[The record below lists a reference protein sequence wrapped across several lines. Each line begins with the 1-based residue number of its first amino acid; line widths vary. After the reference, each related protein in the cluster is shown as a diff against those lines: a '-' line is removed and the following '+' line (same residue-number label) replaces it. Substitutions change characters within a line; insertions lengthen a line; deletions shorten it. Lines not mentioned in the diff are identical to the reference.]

1 MAKHEIKDMTSGAPL
16 KLILGFAVPMLLG
29 LLFQQFY
36 SMVDTIIVGKYLG
49 VTALAAVGSTSSIN
63 FMIIGFCTGV
73 CSGFSIPVAQKFG
86 AGDHHGLRC
95 FVANAAW
102 LSVIFSVVMTLA
114 VCFLCMDIL
123 RWMNTPDDI
132 IQGAFD
138 YIFIIFAGIPVTYL
152 YNILA
157 GIIRSLGDSKT
168 PVYFLL
174 LSSVI
179 NIFLDL
185 FTIVVM
191 GMGVEGAAYA
201 TVISQGVSGVLCL
214 LYMRSRF
221 HILKMTKEE
230 RKIDLGMM
238 KILCGMGIPMGLQY
252 SITAIGSVILQ
263 TAVNGLGSLY
273 VAAVA
278 AGSKVTMFFCCPFDA
293 LGATM
298 ATWAGQNVGA
308 KKLDRVREGVK
319 YASIIGCIYAV
330 IAFGVLTLFGK
341 TIALL
346 FLDADEAAT
355 ISNVFL
361 FLIGNSAFY
370 IPLVF
375 VNVVRFAIQGMGFS
389 KFAILAGVCEM
400 AARTFAGICLIPIMG
415 YPAACFTSPL
425 AWIAADLFLI
435 PAFRY
440 CLRRLRN
447 VFDGKENLETGEML
461 P

>member
-1 MAKHEIKDMTSGAPL
+1 MAKSEIRDMTTGSPFR
-16 KLILGFAVPMLLG
+16 LILGFAVPMLMG

-49 VTALAAVGSTSSIN
+49 VSALASVGSTSSIN

-73 CSGFSIPVAQKFG
+73 CSGFSIPVAQRFG

-95 FVANAAW
+95 FVANAGW
-102 LSVIFSVVMTLA
+102 LSAIFSAVMTII

-123 RWMNTPDDI
+123 RWMDTPDDI
-132 IQGAFD
+132 IQGAYD

-157 GIIRSLGDSKT
+157 GIIRSLGDSRT

-185 FTIVVM
+185 FTILVM

-201 TVISQGVSGVLCL
+201 TVISQAISGVLCF
-214 LYMRSRF
+214 LYMRSHF
-221 HILKMTKEE
+221 PILRMTREE
-230 RKIDLGMM
+230 RKFNLRMA
-238 KILCGMGIPMGLQY
+238 KILCGIGVPMGLQY

-273 VAAVA
+273 VAAIS
-278 AGSKVTMFFCCPFDA
+278 AGNKLTLFFTCPFDA

-308 KKLDRVREGVK
+308 GKIDRVKEGVK
-319 YASIIGCIYAV
+319 YALLIGCVYAV
-330 IAFGVLTLFGK
+330 AAFIILTLFSK
-341 TIALL
+341 YLALL
-346 FLDADEAAT
+346 FLDADEVST
-355 ISNVFL
+355 IGNVSLFL
-361 FLIGNSAFY
+361 FGNSLFY
-370 IPLVF
+370 IALVF
-375 VNVVRFAIQGMGFS
+375 VNVVRFSIQGMGFRT
-389 KFAILAGVCEM
+389 FAILAGVFEM
-400 AARTFAGICLIPIMG
+400 FARTFAGMCLVPIFG
-415 YPAACFTSPL
+415 YPAACFASPM
-425 AWIAADLFLI
+425 AWIAADIFLV
-435 PAFRY
+435 PAFLH
-440 CLRRLRN
+440 CIKRLKSASP
-447 VFDGKENLETGEML
+447 VI
-461 P
+461 

>member
-1 MAKHEIKDMTSGAPL
+1 MAKSEIRDMTTGSPFR
-16 KLILGFAVPMLLG
+16 LILGFAVPMLMG

-49 VTALAAVGSTSSIN
+49 VSALASVGSTSSIN

-73 CSGFSIPVAQKFG
+73 CSGFSIPVAQRFG

-95 FVANAAW
+95 FVANAGW
-102 LSVIFSVVMTLA
+102 LSAIFSAVMTLI

-123 RWMNTPDDI
+123 RWMDTPDDI
-132 IQGAFD
+132 IQGAYD

-157 GIIRSLGDSKT
+157 GIIRSLGDSRT

-185 FTIVVM
+185 FTILVM

-201 TVISQGVSGVLCL
+201 TVISQAISGVLCF
-214 LYMRSRF
+214 LYMRSHF
-221 HILKMTKEE
+221 PILRMTREE
-230 RKIDLGMM
+230 RKFNLRMA
-238 KILCGMGIPMGLQY
+238 KILCGIGVPMGLQY

-273 VAAVA
+273 VAAIS
-278 AGSKVTMFFCCPFDA
+278 AGNKLTLFFTCPFDA

-308 KKLDRVREGVK
+308 GKIDRVKEGVK
-319 YASIIGCIYAV
+319 YALLIGCVYAV
-330 IAFGVLTLFGK
+330 AAFVILTLFSK
-341 TIALL
+341 YLALL
-346 FLDADEAAT
+346 FLDADEVST
-355 ISNVFL
+355 IGNVSLFL
-361 FLIGNSAFY
+361 FGNSLFY
-370 IPLVF
+370 IALVF
-375 VNVVRFAIQGMGFS
+375 VNVVRFSIQGMGFS
-389 KFAILAGVCEM
+389 TFAILAGVFEM
-400 AARTFAGICLIPIMG
+400 FARTFAGMCLVPIFG
-415 YPAACFTSPL
+415 YPAACFASPM
-425 AWIAADLFLI
+425 AWIAADIFLV
-435 PAFRY
+435 PAFLH
-440 CLRRLRN
+440 CIKKLKKMFS
-447 VFDGKENLETGEML
+447 VI
-461 P
+461 

>member
-1 MAKHEIKDMTSGAPL
+1 MAKSEIRDMTTGSPFR
-16 KLILGFAVPMLLG
+16 LILGFAVPMLMG

-49 VTALAAVGSTSSIN
+49 VSALASVGSTSSIN

-73 CSGFSIPVAQKFG
+73 CSGFAIPVAQRFG

-95 FVANAAW
+95 FVANAGW
-102 LSVIFSVVMTLA
+102 LSAIFSAVMTVI

-123 RWMNTPDDI
+123 RWMDTPDDI
-132 IQGAFD
+132 IQGAYD

-157 GIIRSLGDSKT
+157 GIIRSLGDSRT

-185 FTIVVM
+185 FTILVM

-201 TVISQGVSGVLCL
+201 TVISQAISGVLCF
-214 LYMRSRF
+214 LYMRSHF
-221 HILKMTKEE
+221 PILRMTREE
-230 RKIDLGMM
+230 RKFNLRMA
-238 KILCGMGIPMGLQY
+238 KILCGIGVPMGLQY

-273 VAAVA
+273 VAAIS
-278 AGSKVTMFFCCPFDA
+278 AGNKLTLFFTCPFDA

-308 KKLDRVREGVK
+308 GKIDRVKEGVK
-319 YASIIGCIYAV
+319 YALLIGCVYAV
-330 IAFGVLTLFGK
+330 AAFIILTLFSK
-341 TIALL
+341 YLALL
-346 FLDADEAAT
+346 FLDADEVST
-355 ISNVFL
+355 IGNVSLFL
-361 FLIGNSAFY
+361 FGNSLFY
-370 IPLVF
+370 IALVF
-375 VNVVRFAIQGMGFS
+375 VNVVRFSIQGMGYS
-389 KFAILAGVCEM
+389 TFAILAGVFEM
-400 AARTFAGICLIPIMG
+400 FARTFAGMCLVPIFG
-415 YPAACFTSPL
+415 YPAACFASPM
-425 AWIAADLFLI
+425 AWIAADIFLV
-435 PAFRY
+435 PAFLH
-440 CLRRLRN
+440 CIKRLKSASP
-447 VFDGKENLETGEML
+447 VI
-461 P
+461 

>member
-1 MAKHEIKDMTSGAPL
+1 MAKSEIRDMTTGSPFR
-16 KLILGFAVPMLLG
+16 LILGFAVPMLMG

-49 VTALAAVGSTSSIN
+49 VSALASVGSTSSIN

-73 CSGFSIPVAQKFG
+73 CSGFSIPVAQRFG

-95 FVANAAW
+95 FVANAGW
-102 LSVIFSVVMTLA
+102 LSAIFSAVMTVI

-123 RWMNTPDDI
+123 RWMDTPDDI
-132 IQGAFD
+132 IQGAYD

-157 GIIRSLGDSKT
+157 GIIRSLGDSRT

-185 FTIVVM
+185 FTILVM

-201 TVISQGVSGVLCL
+201 TVISQAISGVLCF
-214 LYMRSRF
+214 LYMRSHF
-221 HILKMTKEE
+221 PILRMTREE
-230 RKIDLGMM
+230 RKFNLRMA
-238 KILCGMGIPMGLQY
+238 KILCGIGIPMGLQY

-273 VAAVA
+273 VAAIS
-278 AGSKVTMFFCCPFDA
+278 AGNKLTLFFTCPFEA

-308 KKLDRVREGVK
+308 GKIDRVKEGVK
-319 YASIIGCIYAV
+319 YALLIGCVYAV
-330 IAFGVLTLFGK
+330 AAFVILTLFSK
-341 TIALL
+341 YLALL
-346 FLDADEAAT
+346 FLDADEVST
-355 ISNVFL
+355 IGNVSLFL
-361 FLIGNSAFY
+361 FGNSLFY
-370 IPLVF
+370 IALVF
-375 VNVVRFAIQGMGFS
+375 VNVVRFSIQGMGFS
-389 KFAILAGVCEM
+389 TFAILAGVFEM
-400 AARTFAGICLIPIMG
+400 FARTFAGMCLVPIFG
-415 YPAACFTSPL
+415 YPAACFASPM
-425 AWIAADLFLI
+425 AWIAADIFLV
-435 PAFRY
+435 PAFLH
-440 CLRRLRN
+440 CIKRLKSASP
-447 VFDGKENLETGEML
+447 VI
-461 P
+461 

>member
-1 MAKHEIKDMTSGAPL
+1 MAKSEIRDMTTGSPFR
-16 KLILGFAVPMLLG
+16 LILGFAVPMLMG

-49 VTALAAVGSTSSIN
+49 VSALASVGSTSSIN

-73 CSGFSIPVAQKFG
+73 CSGFSIPVAQRFG

-95 FVANAAW
+95 FVANAGW
-102 LSVIFSVVMTLA
+102 LSAIFSAVMTVI

-123 RWMNTPDDI
+123 RWMDTPDDI
-132 IQGAFD
+132 IQGAYD

-157 GIIRSLGDSKT
+157 GIIRSLGDSRT

-185 FTIVVM
+185 FTILVM

-201 TVISQGVSGVLCL
+201 TVISQAISGVLCF
-214 LYMRSRF
+214 LYMRSHF
-221 HILKMTKEE
+221 PILRMTREE
-230 RKIDLGMM
+230 RKFNLRMA
-238 KILCGMGIPMGLQY
+238 KILCGIGVPMGLQY

-273 VAAVA
+273 VAAIS
-278 AGSKVTMFFCCPFDA
+278 AGNKLTLFFTCPFDA

-308 KKLDRVREGVK
+308 GKIDRVKEGVK
-319 YASIIGCIYAV
+319 YALLIGCVYAV
-330 IAFGVLTLFGK
+330 AAFVILTLFSK
-341 TIALL
+341 YLALL
-346 FLDADEAAT
+346 FLDADEVST
-355 ISNVFL
+355 IGNVSLFL
-361 FLIGNSAFY
+361 FGNSLFY
-370 IPLVF
+370 IALVF
-375 VNVVRFAIQGMGFS
+375 VNVVRFSIQGMGFS
-389 KFAILAGVCEM
+389 TFAILAGVFEM
-400 AARTFAGICLIPIMG
+400 FARTFAGMCLVPIFG
-415 YPAACFTSPL
+415 YPAACFASPM
-425 AWIAADLFLI
+425 AWIAADIFLV
-435 PAFRY
+435 PAFLH
-440 CLRRLRN
+440 CIKRLKSASP
-447 VFDGKENLETGEML
+447 VI
-461 P
+461 

>member
-1 MAKHEIKDMTSGAPL
+1 MAKSEIRDMTTGSPFR
-16 KLILGFAVPMLLG
+16 LILGFAVPMLMG

-49 VTALAAVGSTSSIN
+49 VSALASVGSTSSID

-73 CSGFSIPVAQKFG
+73 CSGFSIPVAQRFG

-95 FVANAAW
+95 FVANAGW
-102 LSVIFSVVMTLA
+102 LSAIFSAVMTVI

-123 RWMNTPDDI
+123 RWMDTPDDI
-132 IQGAFD
+132 IQGAYD

-157 GIIRSLGDSKT
+157 GIIRSLGDSRT

-185 FTIVVM
+185 FTILVM

-201 TVISQGVSGVLCL
+201 TVISQAISGVLCF
-214 LYMRSRF
+214 LYMRSHF
-221 HILKMTKEE
+221 PILRMTREE
-230 RKIDLGMM
+230 RKFNLRMA
-238 KILCGMGIPMGLQY
+238 KILCGIGVPMGLQY

-273 VAAVA
+273 VAAIS
-278 AGSKVTMFFCCPFDA
+278 AGNKLTLFFTCPFDA

-308 KKLDRVREGVK
+308 GKIDRVKEGVK
-319 YASIIGCIYAV
+319 YALLIGCVYAV
-330 IAFGVLTLFGK
+330 AAFVILTLFSK
-341 TIALL
+341 YLALL
-346 FLDADEAAT
+346 FLDADEVST
-355 ISNVFL
+355 IGNVSLFL
-361 FLIGNSAFY
+361 FGNSLFY
-370 IPLVF
+370 IALVF
-375 VNVVRFAIQGMGFS
+375 VNVVRFSIQGMGFS
-389 KFAILAGVCEM
+389 TFAILAGVFEM
-400 AARTFAGICLIPIMG
+400 FARTFAGMCLVPIFG
-415 YPAACFTSPL
+415 YPAACFASPM
-425 AWIAADLFLI
+425 AWIAADIFLV
-435 PAFRY
+435 PAFLH
-440 CLRRLRN
+440 CIKRLKSASP
-447 VFDGKENLETGEML
+447 VI
-461 P
+461 

>member
-1 MAKHEIKDMTSGAPL
+1 MAKSEIRDMTTGSPFR
-16 KLILGFAVPMLLG
+16 LILGFAVPMLMG

-49 VTALAAVGSTSSIN
+49 VSALASVGSTSSIN

-73 CSGFSIPVAQKFG
+73 CSGFSIPVAQRFG

-95 FVANAAW
+95 FVANAGW
-102 LSVIFSVVMTLA
+102 LSAIFSAVMTVI

-123 RWMNTPDDI
+123 RWMDTPDDI
-132 IQGAFD
+132 IQGAYD

-157 GIIRSLGDSKT
+157 GIIRSLGDSRT

-185 FTIVVM
+185 FTILVM

-201 TVISQGVSGVLCL
+201 TVISQAISGVLCF
-214 LYMRSRF
+214 LYMRSHF
-221 HILKMTKEE
+221 PILRMTREE
-230 RKIDLGMM
+230 RKFNLRMA
-238 KILCGMGIPMGLQY
+238 KILCGIGVPMGLQY

-273 VAAVA
+273 VAAIS
-278 AGSKVTMFFCCPFDA
+278 AGNKLTLFFTCPFDA

-308 KKLDRVREGVK
+308 GKIDRVKEGVK
-319 YASIIGCIYAV
+319 YALLIGCVYAV
-330 IAFGVLTLFGK
+330 AAFIILTLFSK
-341 TIALL
+341 YLALL
-346 FLDADEAAT
+346 FLDADEVST
-355 ISNVFL
+355 IGNVSLFL
-361 FLIGNSAFY
+361 FGNSLFY
-370 IPLVF
+370 IALVF
-375 VNVVRFAIQGMGFS
+375 VNVVRFSIQGMGFS
-389 KFAILAGVCEM
+389 TFAILAGVFEM
-400 AARTFAGICLIPIMG
+400 FARTFAGMCLVPIFG
-415 YPAACFTSPL
+415 YPAACFASPM
-425 AWIAADLFLI
+425 AWIAADIFLV
-435 PAFRY
+435 PAFLH
-440 CLRRLRN
+440 CI
-447 VFDGKENLETGEML
+447 KKIKKH
-461 P
+461 

>member
-1 MAKHEIKDMTSGAPL
+1 MAKSEIRDMTTGSPFR
-16 KLILGFAVPMLLG
+16 LILGFAVPMLMG

-49 VTALAAVGSTSSIN
+49 VSALASVGSTSSIN

-73 CSGFSIPVAQKFG
+73 CSGFSIPVAQRFG

-95 FVANAAW
+95 FVANAGW
-102 LSVIFSVVMTLA
+102 LSAIFSAVMTII

-123 RWMNTPDDI
+123 RWMDTPDDI
-132 IQGAFD
+132 IQGAYD

-157 GIIRSLGDSKT
+157 GIIRSLGDSRT

-185 FTIVVM
+185 FTILVM

-201 TVISQGVSGVLCL
+201 TVISQAISGVLCF
-214 LYMRSRF
+214 LYMRSHF
-221 HILKMTKEE
+221 PILRMTREE
-230 RKIDLGMM
+230 RKFNLRMA
-238 KILCGMGIPMGLQY
+238 KILCGIGIPMGLQY

-273 VAAVA
+273 VAAIS
-278 AGSKVTMFFCCPFDA
+278 AGNKLTLFFTCPFEA

-308 KKLDRVREGVK
+308 GKIDRVKEGVK
-319 YASIIGCIYAV
+319 YALLIGCVYAV
-330 IAFGVLTLFGK
+330 AAFIILTLFSK
-341 TIALL
+341 YLALR
-346 FLDADEAAT
+346 FLDAGEVST
-355 ISNVFL
+355 IGNVSLFL
-361 FLIGNSAFY
+361 FGNSLFY
-370 IPLVF
+370 IALVF
-375 VNVVRFAIQGMGFS
+375 VNVVRFSIQGMGFS
-389 KFAILAGVCEM
+389 TFAILAGVFEM
-400 AARTFAGICLIPIMG
+400 FARTFAGMCLVPIFG
-415 YPAACFTSPL
+415 YPAACFASPM
-425 AWIAADLFLI
+425 AWIAADIFLV
-435 PAFRY
+435 PAFLH
-440 CLRRLRN
+440 CIKKLKKMFS
-447 VFDGKENLETGEML
+447 VI
-461 P
+461 

>member
-1 MAKHEIKDMTSGAPL
+1 MAKSEIRDMTTGSPFR
-16 KLILGFAVPMLLG
+16 LILGFAVPMLMG

-49 VTALAAVGSTSSIN
+49 VSALASVGSTSSIN

-73 CSGFSIPVAQKFG
+73 CSGFAIPVAQRFG

-95 FVANAAW
+95 FVANAGW
-102 LSVIFSVVMTLA
+102 LSAIFSAVMTII

-123 RWMNTPDDI
+123 RWMDTPDDI
-132 IQGAFD
+132 IQGAYD

-157 GIIRSLGDSKT
+157 GIIRSLGDSRT

-185 FTIVVM
+185 FTILVM

-201 TVISQGVSGVLCL
+201 TVISQAISGVLCF
-214 LYMRSRF
+214 LYMRSHF
-221 HILKMTKEE
+221 PILRMTREE
-230 RKIDLGMM
+230 RKFNLRMA
-238 KILCGMGIPMGLQY
+238 KILCGIGIPMGLQY

-273 VAAVA
+273 VAAIS
-278 AGSKVTMFFCCPFDA
+278 AGNKLTLFFTCPFEA

-308 KKLDRVREGVK
+308 GKIDRVKEGVK
-319 YASIIGCIYAV
+319 YALLIGCVYAV
-330 IAFGVLTLFGK
+330 TAFIILTLFSK
-341 TIALL
+341 YLALL
-346 FLDADEAAT
+346 FLDADEVST
-355 ISNVFL
+355 IGNVSLFL
-361 FLIGNSAFY
+361 FGNSLFY
-370 IPLVF
+370 IALVF
-375 VNVVRFAIQGMGFS
+375 VNVVRFSIQGMGFS
-389 KFAILAGVCEM
+389 TFAILAGVFEM
-400 AARTFAGICLIPIMG
+400 FARTFAGMCLVPIFG
-415 YPAACFTSPL
+415 YPAACFASPM
-425 AWIAADLFLI
+425 AWIAADIFLI
-435 PAFRY
+435 PAFLH
-440 CLRRLRN
+440 CIKRLKSASP
-447 VFDGKENLETGEML
+447 VI
-461 P
+461 

>member
-1 MAKHEIKDMTSGAPL
+1 MAKNEIRDMTSGSPL
-16 KLILGFAVPMLLG
+16 RLILGFAVPMLLG

-36 SMVDTIIVGKYLG
+36 SMVDTVIVGKYLG
-49 VTALAAVGSTSSIN
+49 VNALAAVGSTSSIN

-102 LSVIFSVVMTLA
+102 LSAIFSVVMTFA
-114 VCFLCMDIL
+114 VCVLCMDIL

-132 IQGAFD
+132 IQGAYD

-157 GIIRSLGDSKT
+157 GIIRSLGDSRT

-185 FTIVVM
+185 FTILVM
-191 GMGVEGAAYA
+191 GMGPEGAAYA
-201 TVISQGVSGVLCL
+201 TVISQAVSGILCF
-214 LYMRSRF
+214 LYMRSHF
-221 HILKMTKEE
+221 PILKMTEDE
-230 RKIDLGMM
+230 RKINPHMM

-273 VAAVA
+273 VAAVS

-308 KKLDRVREGVK
+308 KKLDRVRAGVK
-319 YASIIGCIYAV
+319 YASMIGCVYSV
-330 IAFGVLTLFGK
+330 IALAVLILLGRY
-341 TIALL
+341 ISLL
-346 FLDADEAAT
+346 FLDPSETDT
-355 ISNVFL
+355 IDNVVL
-361 FLIGNSAFY
+361 FLIGNGAFY

-400 AARTFAGICLIPIMG
+400 FARAFAGMFLVPIFG
-415 YPAACFTSPL
+415 YPAACIASPL
-425 AWIAADLFLI
+425 AWIAADFFLI
-435 PAFRY
+435 PAFLH
-440 CLRRLRN
+440 CLKKLEKLFN
-447 VFDGKENLETGEML
+447 GKRDARPETD
-461 P
+461 

>member
-1 MAKHEIKDMTSGAPL
+1 MAKSEIRDMTTGSPFR
-16 KLILGFAVPMLLG
+16 LILGFAVPMLMG

-49 VTALAAVGSTSSIN
+49 VSALASVGSTSSIN

-73 CSGFSIPVAQKFG
+73 CSGFSIPVAQRFG

-95 FVANAAW
+95 FVANAGW
-102 LSVIFSVVMTLA
+102 LSAIFSAVMTVI

-123 RWMNTPDDI
+123 RWMDTPDDI
-132 IQGAFD
+132 IQGAYD

-157 GIIRSLGDSKT
+157 GIIRSLGDSRT

-185 FTIVVM
+185 FTILVM

-201 TVISQGVSGVLCL
+201 TVISQAISGVLCF
-214 LYMRSRF
+214 LYMRSHF
-221 HILKMTKEE
+221 PILRMTREE
-230 RKIDLGMM
+230 RKFNLRMA
-238 KILCGMGIPMGLQY
+238 KILCGIGIPMRLQY

-273 VAAVA
+273 VAAIS
-278 AGSKVTMFFCCPFDA
+278 AGNKLTLFFTCPFDA

-308 KKLDRVREGVK
+308 GKIDRVKEGVK
-319 YASIIGCIYAV
+319 YALLIGCVYAAA
-330 IAFGVLTLFGK
+330 AFIILTLFSK
-341 TIALL
+341 YLALL
-346 FLDADEAAT
+346 FLDADEVST
-355 ISNVFL
+355 IGNVSLFL
-361 FLIGNSAFY
+361 FGNSLFY
-370 IPLVF
+370 IALVF
-375 VNVVRFAIQGMGFS
+375 VNVVRFSIQGMGFS
-389 KFAILAGVCEM
+389 TFAILAGVFEM
-400 AARTFAGICLIPIMG
+400 FARTFAGMCLVPIFG
-415 YPAACFTSPL
+415 YPAACFASPM
-425 AWIAADLFLI
+425 AWIAADIFLV
-435 PAFRY
+435 PAFLH
-440 CLRRLRN
+440 CIKKLKKMFS
-447 VFDGKENLETGEML
+447 VI
-461 P
+461 

>member
-1 MAKHEIKDMTSGAPL
+1 MAKSEIRDMTTGSPFR
-16 KLILGFAVPMLLG
+16 LILGFAVPMLMG

-49 VTALAAVGSTSSIN
+49 VSALASVGSTSSIN

-73 CSGFSIPVAQKFG
+73 CSGFSIPVAQRFG

-95 FVANAAW
+95 FVANAGW
-102 LSVIFSVVMTLA
+102 LSAIFSAVMTVI

-123 RWMNTPDDI
+123 RWMDTPDDI
-132 IQGAFD
+132 IQGAYD

-157 GIIRSLGDSKT
+157 GIIRSLGDSRT

-185 FTIVVM
+185 FTILVM

-201 TVISQGVSGVLCL
+201 TVISQAISGVLCF
-214 LYMRSRF
+214 LYMRSHF
-221 HILKMTKEE
+221 PILRMTREE
-230 RKIDLGMM
+230 RKFNLRMA
-238 KILCGMGIPMGLQY
+238 KILCGIGVPMGLQY

-273 VAAVA
+273 VAAIS
-278 AGSKVTMFFCCPFDA
+278 AGNKLTLFFTCPFDA

-308 KKLDRVREGVK
+308 GKIDRVKEGVK
-319 YASIIGCIYAV
+319 YALLIGCVYAV
-330 IAFGVLTLFGK
+330 AAFIILTLFSK
-341 TIALL
+341 YLALL
-346 FLDADEAAT
+346 FLDADEVST
-355 ISNVFL
+355 IGNVSLFL
-361 FLIGNSAFY
+361 FGNSLFY
-370 IPLVF
+370 IALVF
-375 VNVVRFAIQGMGFS
+375 VNVVRFSIQGMGFS
-389 KFAILAGVCEM
+389 TFAILAGVFEM
-400 AARTFAGICLIPIMG
+400 FARTFAGMCLVPIFG
-415 YPAACFTSPL
+415 YPATCFASPM
-425 AWIAADLFLI
+425 AWIAADIFLV
-435 PAFRY
+435 PAFLH
-440 CLRRLRN
+440 CIKKLKKMFS
-447 VFDGKENLETGEML
+447 VI
-461 P
+461 

>member
-1 MAKHEIKDMTSGAPL
+1 MAKSEIRDMTTGSPFR
-16 KLILGFAVPMLLG
+16 LILGFAVPMLMG

-49 VTALAAVGSTSSIN
+49 VSALASVGSTSSIN

-73 CSGFSIPVAQKFG
+73 CSGFSIPVAQRFG

-95 FVANAAW
+95 FVANAGW
-102 LSVIFSVVMTLA
+102 LSAIFSAVMTII

-123 RWMNTPDDI
+123 RWMDTPDDI
-132 IQGAFD
+132 IQGAYD

-157 GIIRSLGDSKT
+157 GIIRSLGDSRT

-185 FTIVVM
+185 FTILVM

-201 TVISQGVSGVLCL
+201 TVISQAISGVLCF
-214 LYMRSRF
+214 LYMRSHF
-221 HILKMTKEE
+221 PILRMTREE
-230 RKIDLGMM
+230 RKFNLRMA
-238 KILCGMGIPMGLQY
+238 KILCGIGVPMGLQY

-273 VAAVA
+273 VAAIS
-278 AGSKVTMFFCCPFDA
+278 AGNKLTLFFTCPFDA

-308 KKLDRVREGVK
+308 GKIDRVKEGVK
-319 YASIIGCIYAV
+319 YALLIGCVYAV
-330 IAFGVLTLFGK
+330 AAFIILTLFSK
-341 TIALL
+341 YLALL
-346 FLDADEAAT
+346 FLDADEVST
-355 ISNVFL
+355 IGNVSLFL
-361 FLIGNSAFY
+361 FGNSLFY
-370 IPLVF
+370 IALVF
-375 VNVVRFAIQGMGFS
+375 VNVVRFSIQGMGFS
-389 KFAILAGVCEM
+389 TFAILAGVFEM
-400 AARTFAGICLIPIMG
+400 FARTFAGMCLVPIFG
-415 YPAACFTSPL
+415 YPAACFASPM
-425 AWIAADLFLI
+425 AWIAADIFLV
-435 PAFRY
+435 PAFLH
-440 CLRRLRN
+440 CIKRLKSASP
-447 VFDGKENLETGEML
+447 VI
-461 P
+461 

>member
-1 MAKHEIKDMTSGAPL
+1 MAKSEIRDMTTGSPFR
-16 KLILGFAVPMLLG
+16 LILGFAVPMLMG

-49 VTALAAVGSTSSIN
+49 VSALASVGSTSSIN

-73 CSGFSIPVAQKFG
+73 CSGFSIPVAQRFG

-95 FVANAAW
+95 FVANAGW
-102 LSVIFSVVMTLA
+102 LSAIFSAVMTVI

-123 RWMNTPDDI
+123 RWMDTPDDI
-132 IQGAFD
+132 IQGAYD

-157 GIIRSLGDSKT
+157 GIIRSLGDSRT

-185 FTIVVM
+185 FTILVM

-201 TVISQGVSGVLCL
+201 TVISQAISGVLCF
-214 LYMRSRF
+214 LYMRSHF
-221 HILKMTKEE
+221 PILRMTREE
-230 RKIDLGMM
+230 RKFNLRMA
-238 KILCGMGIPMGLQY
+238 KILCGIGVPMGLQY

-273 VAAVA
+273 VAAIS
-278 AGSKVTMFFCCPFDA
+278 AGNKLTLFFTCPFDA

-308 KKLDRVREGVK
+308 GKIDRVKEGVK
-319 YASIIGCIYAV
+319 YALLIGCVYAV
-330 IAFGVLTLFGK
+330 AAFIILTLFSK
-341 TIALL
+341 YLALL
-346 FLDADEAAT
+346 FLDADEVST
-355 ISNVFL
+355 IGNVSLFL
-361 FLIGNSAFY
+361 FGNSLFY
-370 IPLVF
+370 IALVF
-375 VNVVRFAIQGMGFS
+375 VNVVRFSIQGMGFS
-389 KFAILAGVCEM
+389 TFAILAGVFEM
-400 AARTFAGICLIPIMG
+400 FARTFAGMCLVPIFG
-415 YPAACFTSPL
+415 YPAACFASPM
-425 AWIAADLFLI
+425 AWIAADIFLI
-435 PAFRY
+435 PAFLH
-440 CLRRLRN
+440 CIKRLKSASP
-447 VFDGKENLETGEML
+447 VI
-461 P
+461 

>member
-1 MAKHEIKDMTSGAPL
+1 MAKSEIRDMTTGSPFR
-16 KLILGFAVPMLLG
+16 LILGFAVPMLMG

-49 VTALAAVGSTSSIN
+49 VSALASVGSTSSIN

-73 CSGFSIPVAQKFG
+73 CSGFSIPVAQRFG

-95 FVANAAW
+95 FVANAGW
-102 LSVIFSVVMTLA
+102 LSAIFSAVMTLI

-123 RWMNTPDDI
+123 RWMDTPDDI
-132 IQGAFD
+132 IQGAYD

-157 GIIRSLGDSKT
+157 GIIRSLGDSRT

-185 FTIVVM
+185 FTILVM

-201 TVISQGVSGVLCL
+201 TVISQAISGVLCF
-214 LYMRSRF
+214 LYMRSHF
-221 HILKMTKEE
+221 PILRMTREE
-230 RKIDLGMM
+230 RKFNLRMA
-238 KILCGMGIPMGLQY
+238 KILCGIGIPMGLQY

-273 VAAVA
+273 VAAIS
-278 AGSKVTMFFCCPFDA
+278 AGNKLTLFFTCPFEA

-308 KKLDRVREGVK
+308 GKIDRVKEGVK
-319 YASIIGCIYAV
+319 YALLIGCVYAV
-330 IAFGVLTLFGK
+330 AAFVILTLFSK
-341 TIALL
+341 YLALL
-346 FLDADEAAT
+346 FLDADEVST
-355 ISNVFL
+355 IGNVSLFL
-361 FLIGNSAFY
+361 FGNSLFY
-370 IPLVF
+370 IALVY
-375 VNVVRFAIQGMGFS
+375 VNVVRFSIQGMGFS
-389 KFAILAGVCEM
+389 TFAILAGVFEM
-400 AARTFAGICLIPIMG
+400 FARTFAGMCLVPIFG
-415 YPAACFTSPL
+415 YPAACFASPM
-425 AWIAADLFLI
+425 AWIAADIFLV
-435 PAFRY
+435 PAFLH
-440 CLRRLRN
+440 CIKRLKSASP
-447 VFDGKENLETGEML
+447 VI
-461 P
+461 

>member
-1 MAKHEIKDMTSGAPL
+1 MAKSEIRDMTTGSPFR
-16 KLILGFAVPMLLG
+16 LILGFAVPMLMG

-49 VTALAAVGSTSSIN
+49 VSALASVGSTSSIN

-73 CSGFSIPVAQKFG
+73 CSGFSIPVAQRFG

-95 FVANAAW
+95 FAANAGW
-102 LSVIFSVVMTLA
+102 LSAIFSAVMTII

-123 RWMNTPDDI
+123 RWMDTPDDI
-132 IQGAFD
+132 IQGAYD

-157 GIIRSLGDSKT
+157 GIIRSLGDSRT

-185 FTIVVM
+185 FTILVM

-201 TVISQGVSGVLCL
+201 TVISQAISGVLCF
-214 LYMRSRF
+214 LYMRSHF
-221 HILKMTKEE
+221 PILRMTREE
-230 RKIDLGMM
+230 RKFNLRMA
-238 KILCGMGIPMGLQY
+238 KILCGIGVPMGLQY

-273 VAAVA
+273 VAAIS
-278 AGSKVTMFFCCPFDA
+278 AGNKLTLFFTCPFEA

-308 KKLDRVREGVK
+308 GKIDRVKEGVK
-319 YASIIGCIYAV
+319 YALLIGCVYAV
-330 IAFGVLTLFGK
+330 AAFIILTLFSK
-341 TIALL
+341 YLALL
-346 FLDADEAAT
+346 FLDADEVST
-355 ISNVFL
+355 IGNVSLFL
-361 FLIGNSAFY
+361 FGNSLFY
-370 IPLVF
+370 IALVF
-375 VNVVRFAIQGMGFS
+375 VNVVRFSIQGMGFS
-389 KFAILAGVCEM
+389 TFAILAGVFEM
-400 AARTFAGICLIPIMG
+400 FARTFAGMCLVPIFG
-415 YPAACFTSPL
+415 YPAACFASPM
-425 AWIAADLFLI
+425 AWIAADIFLI
-435 PAFRY
+435 PAFLH
-440 CLRRLRN
+440 CIKRLKSASP
-447 VFDGKENLETGEML
+447 VI
-461 P
+461 

>member
-1 MAKHEIKDMTSGAPL
+1 MAKSEIRDMTTGSPFR
-16 KLILGFAVPMLLG
+16 LILGFAVPMLMG

-49 VTALAAVGSTSSIN
+49 VSALASVGSTRSIN

-73 CSGFSIPVAQKFG
+73 CSGFSIPVAQRFG

-95 FVANAAW
+95 FVANAGW
-102 LSVIFSVVMTLA
+102 LSAIFSAVMTVI

-123 RWMNTPDDI
+123 RWMDTPDDI
-132 IQGAFD
+132 IQGAYD

-157 GIIRSLGDSKT
+157 GIIRSLGDSRT

-185 FTIVVM
+185 FTILVM

-201 TVISQGVSGVLCL
+201 TVISQAISGVLCF
-214 LYMRSRF
+214 LYMRSHF
-221 HILKMTKEE
+221 PILRMTREE
-230 RKIDLGMM
+230 RKFNLRMA
-238 KILCGMGIPMGLQY
+238 KILCGIGVPMGLQY

-273 VAAVA
+273 VAAIS
-278 AGSKVTMFFCCPFDA
+278 AGNKLTLFFTCPFDA

-308 KKLDRVREGVK
+308 GKIDRVKEGVK
-319 YASIIGCIYAV
+319 YALLIGCVYAV
-330 IAFGVLTLFGK
+330 AAFIILTLFSK
-341 TIALL
+341 YLALL
-346 FLDADEAAT
+346 FLDADEVST
-355 ISNVFL
+355 IGNVSLFL
-361 FLIGNSAFY
+361 FGNSLFY
-370 IPLVF
+370 IALVF
-375 VNVVRFAIQGMGFS
+375 VNVVRFSIQGMGFS
-389 KFAILAGVCEM
+389 TFAILAGVFEM
-400 AARTFAGICLIPIMG
+400 FARTFAGMCLVPIFG
-415 YPAACFTSPL
+415 YPAACFASPM
-425 AWIAADLFLI
+425 AWIAADIFLV
-435 PAFRY
+435 PAFLH
-440 CLRRLRN
+440 CIKKLKKMFS
-447 VFDGKENLETGEML
+447 VI
-461 P
+461 

>member
-1 MAKHEIKDMTSGAPL
+1 MAKSEIRDMTTGSPFR
-16 KLILGFAVPMLLG
+16 LILGFAVPMLMG

-49 VTALAAVGSTSSIN
+49 VSALASVGSTSSIN

-73 CSGFSIPVAQKFG
+73 CSGFSIPVAQRFG

-95 FVANAAW
+95 FVANAGW
-102 LSVIFSVVMTLA
+102 LSAIFSAVMTII

-123 RWMNTPDDI
+123 RWMDTPDDI
-132 IQGAFD
+132 IQGAYD

-157 GIIRSLGDSKT
+157 GIIRSLGDSRT

-185 FTIVVM
+185 FTILVM

-201 TVISQGVSGVLCL
+201 TVISQAISGVLCF
-214 LYMRSRF
+214 LYMRSHF
-221 HILKMTKEE
+221 PILRMTREE
-230 RKIDLGMM
+230 RKFNLRMA
-238 KILCGMGIPMGLQY
+238 KILCGIGVPMGLQY

-273 VAAVA
+273 VAAIS
-278 AGSKVTMFFCCPFDA
+278 AGNKLTLFFTCPFEA

-308 KKLDRVREGVK
+308 GKIDRVKEGVK
-319 YASIIGCIYAV
+319 YALLIGCVYAV
-330 IAFGVLTLFGK
+330 AAFIILTLFSK
-341 TIALL
+341 YLALL
-346 FLDADEAAT
+346 FLDADEVST
-355 ISNVFL
+355 IGNVSLFL
-361 FLIGNSAFY
+361 FGNSLFY
-370 IPLVF
+370 IALVF
-375 VNVVRFAIQGMGFS
+375 VNVVRFSIQGMGFS
-389 KFAILAGVCEM
+389 TFAILAGVFEM
-400 AARTFAGICLIPIMG
+400 FARTFAGMCLVPIFG
-415 YPAACFTSPL
+415 YPAACFASPM
-425 AWIAADLFLI
+425 AWIAADIFLV
-435 PAFRY
+435 PAFLH
-440 CLRRLRN
+440 CIKRLKSASP
-447 VFDGKENLETGEML
+447 VI
-461 P
+461 

>member
-1 MAKHEIKDMTSGAPL
+1 MAKSEIRDMTTGSPFR
-16 KLILGFAVPMLLG
+16 LILGFAVPMLMG

-49 VTALAAVGSTSSIN
+49 VSALASVGSTSSIN

-73 CSGFSIPVAQKFG
+73 CSGFSIPVAQRFG

-95 FVANAAW
+95 FVANAGW
-102 LSVIFSVVMTLA
+102 LSAIFSAVMTVI

-123 RWMNTPDDI
+123 RWMDTPDDI
-132 IQGAFD
+132 IQGAYD

-157 GIIRSLGDSKT
+157 GIIRSLGDSRT

-185 FTIVVM
+185 FTILVM

-201 TVISQGVSGVLCL
+201 TVISQAISGVLCF
-214 LYMRSRF
+214 LYMRSHF
-221 HILKMTKEE
+221 PILRMTREE
-230 RKIDLGMM
+230 RKLNLRMA
-238 KILCGMGIPMGLQY
+238 KILCGIGIPMGLQY

-273 VAAVA
+273 VAAIS
-278 AGSKVTMFFCCPFDA
+278 AGNKLTLFFTCPFEA

-308 KKLDRVREGVK
+308 GKIDRVKDGVK
-319 YASIIGCIYAV
+319 YALLIGCVYAAA
-330 IAFGVLTLFGK
+330 AFIILTLFSK
-341 TIALL
+341 YLALL
-346 FLDADEAAT
+346 FLDADEVST
-355 ISNVFL
+355 IGNVSLFL
-361 FLIGNSAFY
+361 FGNSLFY
-370 IPLVF
+370 IALVF
-375 VNVVRFAIQGMGFS
+375 VNVVRFSIQGMGFS
-389 KFAILAGVCEM
+389 TFAILAGVFEM
-400 AARTFAGICLIPIMG
+400 FARTFAGMCLVPIFG
-415 YPAACFTSPL
+415 YPAACFASPM
-425 AWIAADLFLI
+425 AWIAADIFLV
-435 PAFRY
+435 PAFLH
-440 CLRRLRN
+440 CIKRLKSASP
-447 VFDGKENLETGEML
+447 VI
-461 P
+461 

>member
-1 MAKHEIKDMTSGAPL
+1 MAKSEIRDMTTGSPFR
-16 KLILGFAVPMLLG
+16 LILGFAVPMLMG

-49 VTALAAVGSTSSIN
+49 VSALASVGSTSSIN

-73 CSGFSIPVAQKFG
+73 CSGFSIPVAQRFG

-95 FVANAAW
+95 FVANAGW
-102 LSVIFSVVMTLA
+102 LSAIFSAVMTLI

-123 RWMNTPDDI
+123 RWMDTPDDI
-132 IQGAFD
+132 IQGAYD

-157 GIIRSLGDSKT
+157 GIIRSLGDSRT

-185 FTIVVM
+185 FTILVM

-201 TVISQGVSGVLCL
+201 TVISQAISGVLCF
-214 LYMRSRF
+214 LYMRSHF
-221 HILKMTKEE
+221 PILRMTREE
-230 RKIDLGMM
+230 RKFNLRMA
-238 KILCGMGIPMGLQY
+238 KILCGIGIPMGLQY

-273 VAAVA
+273 VAAIS
-278 AGSKVTMFFCCPFDA
+278 AGNKLTLFFTCPFDA

-308 KKLDRVREGVK
+308 GKIDRVKEGVK
-319 YASIIGCIYAV
+319 YALLIGCVYAV
-330 IAFGVLTLFGK
+330 AAFVILTLFSK
-341 TIALL
+341 YLALL
-346 FLDADEAAT
+346 FLDADEVST
-355 ISNVFL
+355 IGNVSLFL
-361 FLIGNSAFY
+361 FGNSLFY
-370 IPLVF
+370 IALVF
-375 VNVVRFAIQGMGFS
+375 VNVVRFSIQGMGFS
-389 KFAILAGVCEM
+389 TFAILAGVFEM
-400 AARTFAGICLIPIMG
+400 FARTFAGMCLVPIFG
-415 YPAACFTSPL
+415 YPAACFASPM
-425 AWIAADLFLI
+425 AWIAADIFLV
-435 PAFRY
+435 PAFLH
-440 CLRRLRN
+440 CIKKLKKMFS
-447 VFDGKENLETGEML
+447 VI
-461 P
+461 

>member
-1 MAKHEIKDMTSGAPL
+1 MAKSEIRDMTTGSPFR
-16 KLILGFAVPMLLG
+16 LILGFAVPMLMG

-49 VTALAAVGSTSSIN
+49 VSALASVGSTSSIN

-73 CSGFSIPVAQKFG
+73 CSGFSIPVAQRFG

-95 FVANAAW
+95 FVANAGW
-102 LSVIFSVVMTLA
+102 LSAIFSTVMTVI

-123 RWMNTPDDI
+123 RWMDTPDDI
-132 IQGAFD
+132 IQGAYD

-157 GIIRSLGDSKT
+157 GIIRSLGDSRT

-185 FTIVVM
+185 FTILVM

-201 TVISQGVSGVLCL
+201 TVISQAISGVLCF
-214 LYMRSRF
+214 LYMRSHF
-221 HILKMTKEE
+221 PILRMTREE
-230 RKIDLGMM
+230 RKFNLRMA
-238 KILCGMGIPMGLQY
+238 KILCGIGIPMGLQY

-273 VAAVA
+273 VAAIS
-278 AGSKVTMFFCCPFDA
+278 AGNKLTLFFTCPFDA

-308 KKLDRVREGVK
+308 GKIDRVKEGVK
-319 YASIIGCIYAV
+319 YALLIGCVYAV
-330 IAFGVLTLFGK
+330 AAFVILTLFSK
-341 TIALL
+341 YLALL
-346 FLDADEAAT
+346 FLDADEVST
-355 ISNVFL
+355 IGNVSLFL
-361 FLIGNSAFY
+361 FGNSLFY
-370 IPLVF
+370 IALVF
-375 VNVVRFAIQGMGFS
+375 VNVVRFSIQGMGFS
-389 KFAILAGVCEM
+389 TFAILAGVFEM
-400 AARTFAGICLIPIMG
+400 FARTFAGMCLVPIFG
-415 YPAACFTSPL
+415 YPAACFASPM
-425 AWIAADLFLI
+425 AWIAADIFLV
-435 PAFRY
+435 PAFLH
-440 CLRRLRN
+440 CIKRLKSASP
-447 VFDGKENLETGEML
+447 VI
-461 P
+461 

>member
-1 MAKHEIKDMTSGAPL
+1 MAKSEIRDMTTGSPFR
-16 KLILGFAVPMLLG
+16 LILGFAVPMLMG

-49 VTALAAVGSTSSIN
+49 VSALASVGSTSSIN

-73 CSGFSIPVAQKFG
+73 CSGFSIPVAQRFG

-95 FVANAAW
+95 FVANAGW
-102 LSVIFSVVMTLA
+102 LSAIFSAVMTII

-123 RWMNTPDDI
+123 RWMDTPDDI
-132 IQGAFD
+132 IQGAYD

-157 GIIRSLGDSKT
+157 GIIRSLGDSRT

-185 FTIVVM
+185 FTILVM

-201 TVISQGVSGVLCL
+201 TVISQAISGVLCF
-214 LYMRSRF
+214 LYMRSHF
-221 HILKMTKEE
+221 PILRMTREE
-230 RKIDLGMM
+230 RKFNLRMA
-238 KILCGMGIPMGLQY
+238 KILCGIGIPMGLQY

-273 VAAVA
+273 VAAIS
-278 AGSKVTMFFCCPFDA
+278 AGNKLTLFFTCPFDA

-308 KKLDRVREGVK
+308 GKIDRVKEGVK
-319 YASIIGCIYAV
+319 YALLIGCVYAV
-330 IAFGVLTLFGK
+330 AAFIILTLFSK
-341 TIALL
+341 YLALL
-346 FLDADEAAT
+346 FLDADEVST
-355 ISNVFL
+355 IGNVSLFL
-361 FLIGNSAFY
+361 FGNSLFY
-370 IPLVF
+370 IALVF
-375 VNVVRFAIQGMGFS
+375 VNVVRFSIQGMGFS
-389 KFAILAGVCEM
+389 TFAILAGVFEM
-400 AARTFAGICLIPIMG
+400 FARTFAGICLVPIFG
-415 YPAACFTSPL
+415 YPAACFASPM
-425 AWIAADLFLI
+425 AWIAADIFLV
-435 PAFRY
+435 PAFLH
-440 CLRRLRN
+440 CIKKLKKMFS
-447 VFDGKENLETGEML
+447 VI
-461 P
+461 

>member
-1 MAKHEIKDMTSGAPL
+1 MAKSEIRDMTTGSPFR
-16 KLILGFAVPMLLG
+16 LILGFAVPMLMG

-49 VTALAAVGSTSSIN
+49 VSALASVGSTSSIN

-73 CSGFSIPVAQKFG
+73 CSGFSIPVAQRFG

-95 FVANAAW
+95 FVANAGW
-102 LSVIFSVVMTLA
+102 LSAIFSTVMTVI

-123 RWMNTPDDI
+123 RWMDTPDDI
-132 IQGAFD
+132 IQGAYD

-157 GIIRSLGDSKT
+157 GIIRSLGDSRT

-185 FTIVVM
+185 FTILVM

-201 TVISQGVSGVLCL
+201 TVISQAISGVLCF
-214 LYMRSRF
+214 LYMRSHF
-221 HILKMTKEE
+221 PILRMTREE
-230 RKIDLGMM
+230 RKFNLRMA
-238 KILCGMGIPMGLQY
+238 KILCGIGVPMGLQY

-273 VAAVA
+273 VAAIS
-278 AGSKVTMFFCCPFDA
+278 AGNKLTLFFTCPFDA

-308 KKLDRVREGVK
+308 GKIDRVKEGVK
-319 YASIIGCIYAV
+319 YALLIGCVYAV
-330 IAFGVLTLFGK
+330 AAFVILTLFSK
-341 TIALL
+341 YLALL
-346 FLDADEAAT
+346 FLDADEVST
-355 ISNVFL
+355 IGNVSLFL
-361 FLIGNSAFY
+361 FGNSLFY
-370 IPLVF
+370 IALVF
-375 VNVVRFAIQGMGFS
+375 VNVVRFSIQGMGFS
-389 KFAILAGVCEM
+389 TFAILAGVFEM
-400 AARTFAGICLIPIMG
+400 FARTFAGMCLVPIFG
-415 YPAACFTSPL
+415 YPAACFASPM
-425 AWIAADLFLI
+425 AWIAADIFLV
-435 PAFRY
+435 PAFLH
-440 CLRRLRN
+440 CIKKLKKMFS
-447 VFDGKENLETGEML
+447 VI
-461 P
+461 

>member
-1 MAKHEIKDMTSGAPL
+1 MAKSEIRDMTTGSPFR
-16 KLILGFAVPMLLG
+16 LILGFAVPMLMG

-49 VTALAAVGSTSSIN
+49 VSALASVGSTSSIN

-73 CSGFSIPVAQKFG
+73 CSGFSIPVAQRFG

-95 FVANAAW
+95 FVANAGW
-102 LSVIFSVVMTLA
+102 LSAIFSAVMTII

-123 RWMNTPDDI
+123 RWMDTPDDI
-132 IQGAFD
+132 IQGAYD

-157 GIIRSLGDSKT
+157 GIIRSLGDSRT

-185 FTIVVM
+185 FTILVM

-201 TVISQGVSGVLCL
+201 TVISQAISGVLCF
-214 LYMRSRF
+214 LYMRSHF
-221 HILKMTKEE
+221 PILRMTREE
-230 RKIDLGMM
+230 RKFNLRMA
-238 KILCGMGIPMGLQY
+238 KILCGIGIPMGLQY

-273 VAAVA
+273 VAAIS
-278 AGSKVTMFFCCPFDA
+278 AGNKLTLFFTCPFEA

-308 KKLDRVREGVK
+308 GKIDRVKEGVK
-319 YASIIGCIYAV
+319 YALLIGCVYAV
-330 IAFGVLTLFGK
+330 AAFVILTLFSK
-341 TIALL
+341 YLALL
-346 FLDADEAAT
+346 FLDADEIST
-355 ISNVFL
+355 IGNVSLFL
-361 FLIGNSAFY
+361 FGNSLFY
-370 IPLVF
+370 IALVF
-375 VNVVRFAIQGMGFS
+375 VNVVRFSIQGMGFS
-389 KFAILAGVCEM
+389 TFAILAGVFEM
-400 AARTFAGICLIPIMG
+400 FARTFAGMCLVPIFG
-415 YPAACFTSPL
+415 YPAACFASPM
-425 AWIAADLFLI
+425 AWIAADIFLV
-435 PAFRY
+435 PAFLH
-440 CLRRLRN
+440 CIKKLKKMFS
-447 VFDGKENLETGEML
+447 VI
-461 P
+461 